1 MTTLM
6 LLTLLA
12 ASPAPTL
19 DLPTAIER
27 ALATHPDLA
36 AAQAEV
42 QALRADAEQIG
53 AWDNPGVFFRLE
65 AAPRDGDAWDGAG
78 RIVGLSQ
85 ALPLGGAR
93 GAARDAALADAH
105 AANLSAAADAAAL
118 EAMVREAYAAAWHA
132 QQTLR
137 LRQEAAVSTAR
148 LLEVVA
154 RRTEAGDA
162 AVSDL
167 RRARMIS
174 ATADVEAQA
183 AAAALEQALAGL
195 GALVGEPVPT
205 HAVLDSPTA
214 DQAAGPVSSTGS
226 LQTQAARARAEA
238 AAHGVTAASRL
249 RWPDLE
255 LELGL
260 RTSPDG
266 EAFDVGLR
274 LELPLLDRGGAR
286 LEAARARL
294 AASDHRARATQQV
307 VAGQQAGTLARR
319 QAAAGALAT
328 YRSSVV
334 PDAEA
339 ALASVQAAFT
349 AGDVGLTE
357 VLQVTR
363 EWIDARQGRL
373 DWERALAEAEAMQV
387 RWQ

>member
-12 ASPAPTL
+12 AAGASTL
-19 DLPTAIER
+19 DLPTAVER

-42 QALRADAEQIG
+42 RALNADAEQRG

-65 AAPRDGDAWDGAG
+65 AAPRTGDAWDGAG

-93 GAARDAALADAH
+93 GAARAAAAADAH
-105 AANLSAAADAAAL
+105 AASLGAAADAAAL
-118 EAMVREAYAAAWHA
+118 EATVREAYAATWHA

-137 LRQEAAVSTAR
+137 LRQEAAVSAAR

-167 RRARMIS
+167 RRARMIG

-183 AAAALEQALAGL
+183 AAAALEQALASL
-195 GALVGEPVPT
+195 GALVGDPVSRDT
-205 HAVLDSPTA
+205 ELAAPTA
-214 DQAAGPVSSTGS
+214 DPAAAAEPSTGS
-226 LQTQAARARAEA
+226 LPAQAAAARAEA
-238 AAHGVTAASRL
+238 AALGVTAASRL

-255 LELGL
+255 VELGL
-260 RTSPDG
+260 RSGPDG
-266 EAFDVGLR
+266 EAFDVGVR

-286 LEAARARL
+286 LEAERARSI
-294 AASDHRARATQQV
+294 ASDHRAEATRRRVTDQRAG
-307 VAGQQAGTLARR
+307 ALSRR
-319 QAAAGALAT
+319 QAAADALAT

-363 EWIDARQGRL
+363 EWIDARQGGL
-373 DWERALAEAEAMQV
+373 DWQRSLAEAEAMLV
-387 RWQ
+387 RWR